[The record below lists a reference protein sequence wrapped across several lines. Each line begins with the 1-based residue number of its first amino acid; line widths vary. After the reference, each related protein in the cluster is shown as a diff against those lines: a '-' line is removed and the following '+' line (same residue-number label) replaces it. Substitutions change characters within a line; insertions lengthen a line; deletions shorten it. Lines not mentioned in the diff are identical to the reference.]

1 MWPGGTEK
9 AVAVFSAAFVQKY
22 SRTAANFHGRLATV
36 YCDTEECFFFMNA
49 LAD

>member
-36 YCDTEECFFFMNA
+36 YSTQKNAFFS
-49 LAD
+49 